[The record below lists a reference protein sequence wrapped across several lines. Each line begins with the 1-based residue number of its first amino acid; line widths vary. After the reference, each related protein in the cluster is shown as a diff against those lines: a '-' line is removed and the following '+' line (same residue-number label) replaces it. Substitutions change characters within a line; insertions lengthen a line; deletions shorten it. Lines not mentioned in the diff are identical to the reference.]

1 MEHAFNVTVH
11 GVKVKWQ
18 GATSWNKDDALH
30 VAAQYLAQGF
40 HLIEIRDTKSEKIE
54 VIWTFASGIRHEN

>member
-11 GVKVKWQ
+11 GVKVTWQ
-18 GATSWNKDDALH
+18 GAKSWNRDDALH
-30 VAAQYLAQGF
+30 VAKQYLDQGF

-54 VIWTFASGIRHEN
+54 VLWTIRDKT